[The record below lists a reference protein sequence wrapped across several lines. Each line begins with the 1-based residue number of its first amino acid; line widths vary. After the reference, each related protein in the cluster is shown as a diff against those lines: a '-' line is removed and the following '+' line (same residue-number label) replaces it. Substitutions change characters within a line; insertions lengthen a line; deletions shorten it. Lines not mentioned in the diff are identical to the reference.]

1 MITRISTEGTAM
13 NNVLRIAMTV
23 VLFTAV
29 AAVMLT
35 GLTGCNTVQGIG
47 TDIHSIGSTTQDWIN
62 GGTQADAGY

>member
-1 MITRISTEGTAM
+1 MKNLLKIM
-13 NNVLRIAMTV
+13 MTI

-47 TDIHSIGSTTQDWIN
+47 TDIHSMGETTQEWIN